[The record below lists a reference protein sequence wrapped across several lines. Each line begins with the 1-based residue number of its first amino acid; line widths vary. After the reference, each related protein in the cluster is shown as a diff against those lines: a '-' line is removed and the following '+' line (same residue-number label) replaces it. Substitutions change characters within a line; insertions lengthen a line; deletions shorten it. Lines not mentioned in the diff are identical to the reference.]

1 MTITNTTPTVWIA
14 GTDARQVQSFQQR
27 IDPFAHGHELDV
39 HELMRSPLRVVHDVA
54 SHATAWLVVM
64 HRDRC
69 TPELH
74 ALAANCREANPG
86 FRCMVLVPADIDLD
100 AERRC
105 WPDESIFLSERA
117 LSTTIIDRL
126 RSETHAG
133 RIANHRRRQI
143 ERLRHRTA

>member
-14 GTDARQVQSFQQR
+14 GVDARQVQSFQER
-27 IDPFAHGHELDV
+27 IAPFATGHDLDA
-39 HELMRSPLRVVHDVA
+39 LDLQRSPLRVVHDVA

-69 TPELH
+69 TPELL
-74 ALAANCREANPG
+74 ALAAQCREANSG
-86 FRCMVLVPADIDLD
+86 FRCMVLVPSDVDFD
-100 AERRC
+100 AERAI
-105 WPDESIFLSERA
+105 WPEESIFLPESA

>member
-14 GTDARQVQSFQQR
+14 SADDRQVQSFQQR
-27 IDPFAHGHELDV
+27 IEAFATGHELDAMDM
-39 HELMRSPLRVVHDVA
+39 LRSPLRIVHDVA
-54 SHATAWLVVM
+54 SHATAWFVVM
-64 HRDRC
+64 HRNRC

-74 ALAANCREANPG
+74 ALATQCRQANPG
-86 FRCMVLVPADIDLD
+86 FRCMVLVSKDTDLNL
-100 AERRC
+100 ERAS
-105 WPDESIFLSERA
+105 WPDESIFLLESA

-143 ERLRHRTA
+143 ERLRHRSA

>member
-27 IDPFAHGHELDV
+27 IEPFARGHELDV
-39 HELMRSPLRVVHDVA
+39 HELLRSPLRVVHDVA

-69 TPELH
+69 TAELH
-74 ALAANCREANPG
+74 HLAAQCRQSNLG
-86 FRCMVLVPADIDLD
+86 FRCMVLVPEGVDLEV
-100 AERRC
+100 ERGF
-105 WPDESIFLSERA
+105 WPDESIFLPESA

-126 RSETHAG
+126 RSETHAN

-143 ERLRHRTA
+143 ERLRHRSA